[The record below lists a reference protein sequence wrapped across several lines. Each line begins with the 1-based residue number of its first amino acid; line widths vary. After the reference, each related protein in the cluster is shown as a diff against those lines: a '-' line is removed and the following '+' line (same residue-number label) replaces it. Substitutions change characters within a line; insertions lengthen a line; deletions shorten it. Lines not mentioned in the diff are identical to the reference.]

1 MLSKAFHFPCSGDTD
16 EVKVLL
22 EKEKDLTQHCLMND
36 PKSYGAWHHRGWA
49 IAQMPDPEWSTEVQ
63 LTSKFLHMD
72 ERNFHCW
79 DYRRFVLSQLPQLSG
94 KGSELQFSTDAIH
107 VNFSNYSAWH
117 YRYKYTNFWCQ
128 ILGKLFFYIL
138 KVTHALIIR
147 IFIARHFL
155 SKAKLFKVIE

>member
-1 MLSKAFHFPCSGDTD
+1 MSCCPTHLFRRYGTFADKSSSIAFRGEYFFLFRTQSLVLSKAFYFTSSGDTD
-16 EVKVLL
+16 EAKVLL

-36 PKSYGAWHHRGWA
+36 PRSYGAWHHRGWA

-63 LTSKFLHMD
+63 LTSKFLQMD

-79 DYRRFVLSQLPQLSG
+79 DYRRFVLSQLPQQTG

-117 YRYKYTNFWCQ
+117 YR
-128 ILGKLFFYIL
+128 
-138 KVTHALIIR
+138 
-147 IFIARHFL
+147 
-155 SKAKLFKVIE
+155 